1 MAVLKCLAK
10 KASAA
15 RTDTWAVPPPV
26 TAWWATFKPIVA
38 VSVVTKRRTYVP
50 LRRWLRSREER
61 PPAAA
66 AEPRPP
72 RLPLA
77 LPTEAEDIDREGG
90 SPAAAAARFCSI
102 SLFRRSAS
110 SSLCRWAEAPLPL
123 LVPLPA
129 GPIAAA
135 ALPNDGIEQNDTRC
149 VLRGILAS
157 DLHHD
162 DGDLLSG

>member
-10 KASAA
+10 KVSAA
-15 RTDTWAVPPPV
+15 RTDTCAVPPPV

-38 VSVVTKRRTYVP
+38 VSVVTKRRMYVP
-50 LRRWLRSREER
+50 LRRWLRPREER

-90 SPAAAAARFCSI
+90 SPAAAAAARFCSI

-129 GPIAAA
+129 GAIAA
-135 ALPNDGIEQNDTRC
+135 ALPNDGNEPKRHKMCFERDFGFGFTSR
-149 VLRGILAS
+149 
-157 DLHHD
+157 
-162 DGDLLSG
+162 